1 MISSRSHDEPQ
12 PQTPADTLVALRA
25 QWRRADPQA
34 RREIEQTARAVALV
48 AEILWSPDDG

>member
-1 MISSRSHDEPQ
+1 MISSRNHDEPQ